1 MWSPARG
8 RRRVGSAIASLYS
21 PQYPF
26 FMNTYTIDI
35 SLRPTTFDLWHVCLA
50 GTAAVLALILIAVLV
65 SVLLGLR
72 RCKSARQ
79 ADVPTA
85 ASEPQIKVVE
95 KIVEVEKIVQAPAP
109 EPVVLKEATP
119 DAALQLLSLLQKEAR
134 FLDFVK
140 EDVSAFADAEIGAA
154 ARVVHQGC
162 SKVIN
167 EHFKLAPI
175 SQDAEGSRITLNQG
189 FDAAAFRLT
198 GNIVGE
204 APFAGVLVH
213 KGWQVTELHL
223 PKLTEGHN
231 AKIIAAAEVEL

>member
-1 MWSPARG
+1 
-8 RRRVGSAIASLYS
+8 
-21 PQYPF
+21 
-26 FMNTYTIDI
+26 MNTYTIDL

-50 GTAAVLALILIAVLV
+50 GTAAVLALILIVVLI

-72 RCKSARQ
+72 RCKSAPRTVE
-79 ADVPTA
+79 AVPA
-85 ASEPQIKVVE
+85 PQPEIKIVE
-95 KIVEVEKIVQAPAP
+95 KIVEVEKVVQAPAP

-134 FLDFVK
+134 FIDFIK
-140 EDVSAFADAEIGAA
+140 EDVSAFADADIGAA

-167 EHFKLAPI
+167 EHFKLAPV
-175 SQDAEGSRITLNQG
+175 SPDAEGSRVTLNKG

-204 APFAGVLVH
+204 APFSGVLVH